1 MLSDIEI
8 LGSIAAGEIIIEPFE
23 EENLGPNSYDLT
35 LNKSIK
41 VAQFGVGSFDLIG
54 QNIMAYTKFEL
65 PYILGSWGVVTFM
78 TNEVVGCKEKTM
90 GIISQRSNLARLP
103 VVVNF
108 SALLDTGFVGRLSG
122 AIINPNNFPIV
133 LKPNIRILQIMFDSC
148 IGINRKYAGRKSSK
162 NLDQFGSDVPVYK
175 VDKEWIKHD

>member
-1 MLSDIEI
+1 
-8 LGSIAAGEIIIEPFE
+8 
-23 EENLGPNSYDLT
+23 
-35 LNKSIK
+35 
-41 VAQFGVGSFDLIG
+41 
-54 QNIMAYTKFEL
+54 
-65 PYILGSWGVVTFM
+65 M